1 MITGKPAQFV
11 RRAMNEIVED
21 CVDGRHYNFLVSL
34 RRLADAWEMHE
45 AEIESL
51 KAEIL
56 KLRRQLEKKRLTLD
70 ELQNV

>member
-1 MITGKPAQFV
+1 MIAEKPAKFV

-34 RRLADAWEMHE
+34 RRLADAWELHE

-51 KAEIL
+51 RAEIQE
-56 KLRRQLEKKRLTLD
+56 LRRQLARKG
-70 ELQNV
+70 

>member
-1 MITGKPAQFV
+1 MIIEKPAKFV

-34 RRLADAWEMHE
+34 RRLADAWEIHE

-51 KAEIL
+51 RAEIRT
-56 KLRRQLEKKRLTLD
+56 LRRQLEKRADLRVA
-70 ELQNV
+70 ERVE

>member
-1 MITGKPAQFV
+1 MIAEKPAKFV

-34 RRLADAWEMHE
+34 RRLADGWELHE

-51 KAEIL
+51 KAEIQN
-56 KLRRQLEKKRLTLD
+56 LRRQLEKRAD
-70 ELQNV
+70 PRVAERVE